1 MIAGPAAG
9 EAALPGSE
17 VAVADYLTD
26 PEAIYRR
33 SFALARAACDL
44 SAFPGDLAE
53 LVVRLV
59 HAYGEPEIAKDIAWS
74 GDPVAAGTS
83 ALKSGAP
90 ILADCNMVAAGITPR
105 LLPLSNPV
113 VVTLEEPG
121 VKSLAKAEG
130 KTRSMVSVDLWQPHL
145 AGALVA
151 IGNAPTALFRLLEL
165 LDEGAPRPAA
175 ILAFPVG
182 FVGAAESKRAL
193 AEARLEIPYVTL
205 HGRRGG
211 SALAAAAVNALA
223 ILARP

>member
-1 MIAGPAAG
+1 MAN
-9 EAALPGSE
+9 
-17 VAVADYLTD
+17 YLTD

-33 SFALARAACDL
+33 SFALAREACDL
-44 SAFPGDLAE
+44 AAFPGELAE

-59 HAYGEPEIAKDIAWS
+59 HACGEPGIAKDIAWS
-74 GDPVAAGTS
+74 GEPVAAGTA

-90 ILADCNMVAAGITPR
+90 ILADCNMVAAGITR
-105 LLPLSNPV
+105 HLLPLNNPL
-113 VVTLEEPG
+113 VVTLDKPEVAPR
-121 VKSLAKAEG
+121 AKAEG
-130 KTRSMVSVDLWQPHL
+130 KTRSMVAVELWEPQL

-165 LDEGAPRPAA
+165 LGEGAPRPAA

-223 ILARP
+223 ILARKP